1 MVRAGASYESPCAGG
16 VALLSFQHLQPP
28 FASHSALSPLR
39 EQAPTDDAGLVERA
53 RDGQPGAFEA
63 LVRRHS
69 GRVYRLALRMTG
81 SAQDAEEITQETFLS
96 AHQGLARFR
105 GEAAVTS
112 WLHRIAAN
120 FALMRLRHRRIAGTA
135 EDQLTQGAGHEDRP
149 PPAYPLAQAGAHTE
163 QHVLDAE
170 LRRAIEQAVD
180 CLPEDYRVVFMLK
193 DVEDLSYE
201 EIAAA
206 TASTVPAIKSRLHR
220 ARLALRQT
228 IQDFYAEHR
237 R

>member
-1 MVRAGASYESPCAGG
+1 M
-16 VALLSFQHLQPP
+16 
-28 FASHSALSPLR
+28 SPLR
-39 EQAPTDDAGLVERA
+39 ETTPTDDAVLVERA

-120 FALMRLRHRRIAGTA
+120 FALMRLRHRRISGAA
-135 EDQLTQGAGHEDRP
+135 EEQLTQSVGPHEDRA
-149 PPAYPLAQAGAHTE
+149 PPAYPIAQASVHTE
-163 QHVLDAE
+163 QHLLDVE

-180 CLPEDYRVVFMLK
+180 RLPDEYRVVFLLR

-201 EIAAA
+201 EIAEA
-206 TASTVPAIKSRLHR
+206 TSSTVPAIKSRLHR
-220 ARLALRQT
+220 ARLALRQA
-228 IQDFYAEHR
+228 IQDFYAEHPR
-237 R
+237 